1 MIGKRRNP
9 GEEEQAQ
16 VEEHI
21 LEYRYMPKSVY
32 LIQVQE
38 ESQDNG
44 SAARTWKTGIDISI
58 YVQALLIVDDDDN
71 VKSYGVGKE
80 GGPYFSRRAT

>member
-1 MIGKRRNP
+1 MF
-9 GEEEQAQ
+9 
-16 VEEHI
+16 
-21 LEYRYMPKSVY
+21 KSVY

-44 SAARTWKTGIDISI
+44 SVVRIWKIGIDIFI
-58 YVQALLIVDDDDN
+58 YVQVFFIVDDDDN

-80 GGPYFSRRAT
+80 GGFYFSRRAI